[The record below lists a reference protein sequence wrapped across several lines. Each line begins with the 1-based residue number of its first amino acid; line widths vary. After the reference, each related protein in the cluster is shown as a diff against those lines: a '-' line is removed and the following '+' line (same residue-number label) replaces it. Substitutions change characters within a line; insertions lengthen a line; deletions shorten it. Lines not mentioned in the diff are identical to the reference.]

1 MSAIWIIRPGYQN
14 EYQDTYLTEHRI
26 FLPVPL
32 LEGIDFTDIE
42 TYADLRG
49 RIDETFDEARGV
61 KLTQLTD
68 LMAEFVLQMHRE
80 DWVLMQL
87 QGTGQLAVGRLA
99 SAYGYDPA
107 LPPPHRHLREVNWQR
122 KDALM
127 ADLSPRFQA
136 AFETQKLLV
145 RVEAPGAEQQLI
157 ALAGPRTDPSPEPD
171 SQSKPQSAAPEL
183 EAPILAP
190 SIGFD
195 VRPAPRPSAPL
206 DEGTVSSAAIDPSDQ
221 VRVRLKA
228 SVANGSPDLE
238 RDQQTKAASIADGP
252 LEDLVMEI
260 LKADGFKVT
269 PIGAD
274 HLLAAR
280 GKLGLDRPYVLI
292 QLLRPSGQTV
302 EIDAPTLKQLA
313 HAHQSDQ
320 RIVVSSTLEF
330 PNDLRQQLSDQGIVA
345 WGRSD
350 LRDHLIALRIP

>member
-49 RIDETFDEARGV
+49 RIDETFDEARGA

-68 LMAEFVLQMHRE
+68 LMAEFVLQMHRA
-80 DWVLMQL
+80 DWVLMQV
-87 QGTGQLAVGRLA
+87 QGTGQFALGRLA

-107 LPPPHRHLREVNWQR
+107 QPAPLRHLREVNWLR
-122 KDALM
+122 IDALM

-145 RVEAPGAEQQLI
+145 RVETPGAEQQLI
-157 ALAGPRTDPSPEPD
+157 ALSGGSTDASPDAD
-171 SQSKPQSAAPEL
+171 SASKPQNAAPER
-183 EAPILAP
+183 EVPTLAP

-195 VRPAPRPSAPL
+195 VRLAPRPSAPL
-206 DEGTVSSAAIDPSDQ
+206 DEGSVPSAAIDPSER
-221 VRVRLKA
+221 VRVHLKA
-228 SVANGSPDLE
+228 SVANGSPDLQH
-238 RDQQTKAASIADGP
+238 DPQPKPASIADGP
-252 LEDLVMEI
+252 LEDLVTAI

-269 PIGAD
+269 PLGAD

-292 QLLRPSGQTV
+292 QLLTLSGQTV
-302 EIDAPTLKQLA
+302 EIDAPRLKQLA
-313 HAHQSDQ
+313 HALQSDQ
-320 RIVVSSTLEF
+320 QIVVSSTLEF
-330 PNDLRQQLSDQGIVA
+330 PNDLRQQLSDQGILA

-350 LRDHLIALRIP
+350 LQDHLMALRIP

>member
-14 EYQDTYLTEHRI
+14 EYQDTYLTDQRI

-49 RIDETFDEARGV
+49 RIDEAFDEARGA

-68 LMAEFVLQMHRE
+68 LMAEFVLQMHRA
-80 DWVLMQL
+80 DWVLMQV
-87 QGTGQLAVGRLA
+87 QGTGQVALGRLA

-107 LPPPHRHLREVNWQR
+107 QPPPLRHLREVKWLR
-122 KDALM
+122 IDALM

-145 RVEAPGAEQQLI
+145 RVETPGAEQQLI
-157 ALAGPRTDPSPEPD
+157 ALSGGSSDASPD
-171 SQSKPQSAAPEL
+171 ANSASKPQTTAPEI
-183 EAPILAP
+183 EVPTLAP

-195 VRPAPRPSAPL
+195 VRLAPRPSAAS
-206 DEGTVSSAAIDPSDQ
+206 EAASVPSVADDPSER
-221 VRVRLKA
+221 VRVHIKT
-228 SVANGSPDLE
+228 SVANGSPDLQ
-238 RDQQTKAASIADGP
+238 RDPQPKTPSVVDGP
-252 LEDLVMEI
+252 IEDLVTAI
-260 LKADGFKVT
+260 LEADGFKVT
-269 PIGAD
+269 PLGAD

-292 QLLRPSGQTV
+292 QVLTSSGQTV
-302 EIDAPTLKQLA
+302 EIDVPRLQQLA
-313 HAHQSDQ
+313 HALQSDQ

-330 PNDLRQQLSDQGIVA
+330 PDDLRRQLSDQGIVA
-345 WGRSD
+345 WGRLD
-350 LRDHLIALRIP
+350 LLDQRMALKIP